1 MLCWECGAEMRL
13 VKVTKDTTM
22 LVSGYEHHTWQCS
35 GCSTVEQRM
44 TFTRDKTPT
53 QTVLGEST
61 QIVLAESTE
70 TATAQTSSVPVEP
83 IQTVSMEAAQAVPVE
98 LTKIAPVDP
107 IQTVL
112 PEPTHQ
118 EPPAAMPKMNARV
131 KALDEKLR
139 NLKERAKAA
148 REAAGD
154 TARPRPINGDWK
166 NKSSSLPAPSVS
178 SEASTYVKLDNPLR
192 SPMEPI
198 VSPAPISHDEP
209 IALGRDAP
217 VATKFRGRLERLVRA
232 MRRREFQRLASA
244 PTR

>member
-13 VKVTKDTTM
+13 AKVTKDTTM

-44 TFTRDKTPT
+44 TFTREKTAT

-61 QIVLAESTE
+61 QMLLAESTE
-70 TATAQTSSVPVEP
+70 TAPAQTPSVSVEP
-83 IQTVSMEAAQAVPVE
+83 IQTVSMEAPQAVPVE
-98 LTKIAPVDP
+98 LSKIVPVEP

-118 EPPAAMPKMNARV
+118 EPPTAMPKMNARV

-154 TARPRPINGDWK
+154 TARPRPITRDWE
-166 NKSSSLPAPSVS
+166 NKSSPVPAPSVS
-178 SEASTYVKLDNPLR
+178 SEAS
-192 SPMEPI
+192 EPI

-209 IALGRDAP
+209 IAPGRDAP
-217 VATKFRGRLERLVRA
+217 VATKFRERLERLVRA
-232 MRRREFQRLASA
+232 MRRREFQRFASA